1 MSDYEVGPNHS
12 ISVFNEAL
20 DWSLGEIAAAIKVI
34 PMNWPCPE
42 TMLLKDFSDE
52 LLAVK
57 LFLPSVRWSS
67 AAKTASLEHAL
78 KDCRLPHLPN
88 DFSLLQ
94 SGFKMGKDIDN
105 HRLLLES
112 QSSNGFSIGGFQV
125 YQPGPAPF
133 LMYCSLIMALQDSL
147 KLRLE
152 IHTSPYCLS
161 HPSPDEIIEVGCS
174 PSSHRH
180 RGLVLIPNFSNRDD
194 LLHCSSRGSYDKH
207 LRKSTNEDDDSSQK
221 HRLAIIDDQES
232 NLFSFLLA
240 TPHPIV
246 KPSAASKM
254 EQQYQHFDSSEHYI
268 GKTTVHRKKP
278 YVSDYTKQ
286 RDQWEQKNQVGQLEA
301 GPWLFSKIV
310 SSAEDNNNDDLAKTP
325 HSLLI
330 WKKWVPSLSGTDITC
345 CLSVVKDAIL
355 FTVSYGSNP
364 SSVIVNELGLHDID
378 KSRVSAFLVV
388 FLAGK
393 QHSEGS
399 TGFFSDEKLREG
411 LKWLANESP
420 LQPVLSGVKM
430 HEHVTSHLSP
440 VLEELGKMSD
450 YEVGPN
456 HCISVFNKA
465 LDWLMGEIAAAIK
478 ANPMNWPCPETML
491 LKDFSNELLAVR
503 LFLPSVQW
511 SSTLKTA
518 SLEHTLKECQL
529 SCFPD
534 DISLLQS
541 GPKMGK
547 DIDNHRLLL
556 ENCLVEYLTQSTKMT
571 RIQLS

>member
-221 HRLAIIDDQES
+221 HRLAIIDDVCTS
-232 NLFSFLLA
+232 SKPNRSDRKSLAANL
-240 TPHPIV
+240 H
-246 KPSAASKM
+246 
-254 EQQYQHFDSSEHYI
+254 
-268 GKTTVHRKKP
+268 
-278 YVSDYTKQ
+278 TKQ

-330 WKKWVPSLSGTDITC
+330 WKKWVPSLSVPPDS
-345 CLSVVKDAIL
+345 CLPLMVLSG
-355 FTVSYGSNP
+355 SYYVDGSNP